1 MRTSY
6 TSFPSNSKVWVFQS
20 SRPLTESDFET
31 IKKYTDT
38 FLENWDS
45 HGKIVKSDYTILHN
59 LFLVFF
65 VDEDGDRLCGSAPGK
80 LIRVIKELE
89 QDLQIELMNRMNLA
103 YLNNG
108 QAQVVQMND
117 FTKLIQDGKVDAST
131 IVFDNTVSTKELFDT
146 KWQSAL
152 KDSWLSRFLK

>member
-1 MRTSY
+1 MRTPY
-6 TSFPSNSKVWVFQS
+6 TSFPSNSKVWVYQS

-45 HGKIVKSDYTILHN
+45 HEKIVKSDYTILHN

-89 QDLQIELMNRMNLA
+89 QDLQIELMNRMNMA
-103 YLNNG
+103 YLENE
-108 QAQVVQMND
+108 QAHVIKMSD
-117 FTKLIQDGKVDAST
+117 FPQLIQEGKINADT
-131 IVFDNTVSTKELFDT
+131 IVFDNTVSTKELLDT

-152 KDSWLSRFLK
+152 KDSWQSRFL